1 MMKDFVRISMRGLLC
16 SLLCLVLC
24 ACASPPP
31 NNALNDLAWSRMD
44 SLKEEA
50 KLLAGDIE
58 NLTADVV
65 VEKSKQMVLSK
76 LKDPES
82 ARFRNQKIIEFRGGK
97 LLCGEVNAK
106 NSYGGYVGFLPYMA
120 SRGYVILM
128 GNDAARG
135 GVDAVNMS
143 LFNISCGQNGY

>member
-1 MMKDFVRISMRGLLC
+1 MIEDFVGISMRGSLC
-16 SLLCLVLC
+16 SVLCLVLC
-24 ACASPPP
+24 ACASPPS
-31 NNALNDLAWSRMD
+31 NALNDLAWSRMD

-58 NLTADVV
+58 NVTADVV
-65 VEKSKQMVLSK
+65 FAKSKQMVLDK

-82 ARFRNQKIIEFRGGK
+82 AKFRNQKIIDFKGGK

-106 NSYGGYVGFLPYMA
+106 NSYGGYVGFAPYMA
-120 SRGYVILM
+120 SRDYVILM
-128 GNDAARG
+128 GDGVARS